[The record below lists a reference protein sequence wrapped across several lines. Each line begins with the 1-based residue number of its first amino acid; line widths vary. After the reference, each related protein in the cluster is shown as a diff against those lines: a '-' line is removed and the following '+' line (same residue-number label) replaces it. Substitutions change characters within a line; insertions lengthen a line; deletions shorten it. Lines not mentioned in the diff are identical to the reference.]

1 MAGLRDY
8 TLALLIS
15 GSLAAPLQADLK
27 IRVRETF
34 GRGDTTSL
42 VYYCKEHFWRTES
55 PGDREY
61 MIVDWVN
68 KRSISV
74 DSAKRQYVLHSPP
87 RQPEATDSTEMIV
100 IEIETR
106 DTGEQRQMFGHATR
120 RFMTTERRHTE
131 YRDRLPSDITEIVT
145 DGWYLDIPG
154 QVPILSRVG
163 SVHVFFAV
171 SSSQQSQPA
180 IPKVKVTRRGP
191 APKGLAVWEQ
201 TGDNLLEVTEFS
213 ESPLDPKLFEVP
225 AGFQRVVRPLP
236 GESLSWIDQLI
247 FYWQEIED
255 WFGHL

>member
-27 IRVRETF
+27 IHVQETF
-34 GRGDTTSL
+34 GRGGTTSL

-74 DSAKRQYVLHSPP
+74 DPAKRQYVLHSPP
-87 RQPEATDSTEMIV
+87 PNPEATDSTEMIV
-100 IEIETR
+100 VEIETR
-106 DTGEQRQMFGHATR
+106 DTREQRERFGHAAR
-120 RFMTTERRHTE
+120 RFMTTERRHIE
-131 YRDRLPSDITEIVT
+131 YRDRPPSAITEIVT

-154 QVPILSRVG
+154 PFPILSRVG
-163 SVHVFFAV
+163 SVHLLAV
-171 SSSQQSQPA
+171 RSSQQNQPA
-180 IPKVKVTRRGP
+180 IPKVKVTRSGP

-213 ESPLDPKLFEVP
+213 ETPLDPRLFEVP
-225 AGFQRVVRPLP
+225 AGFHRVVRPLP
-236 GESLSWIDQLI
+236 GESLSWLDQLI
-247 FYWQEIED
+247 LYWQEIED

>member
-27 IRVRETF
+27 IHVQETF
-34 GRGDTTSL
+34 GRGGTTSL

-74 DSAKRQYVLHSPP
+74 DPAKRQYVLHSPP
-87 RQPEATDSTEMIV
+87 RNREATDSTEMIV

-106 DTGEQRQMFGHATR
+106 DTGEQRQMFAHAAR

-131 YRDRLPSDITEIVT
+131 YRDRPPSDIREIVT

-154 QVPILSRVG
+154 QFPTLSRVG
-163 SVHVFFAV
+163 SVAV
-171 SSSQQSQPA
+171 YVLRSGQQDQPG
-180 IPKVKVTRRGP
+180 IPKVKVTRSGP

-201 TGDNLLEVTEFS
+201 TGDNLLEVTELS
-213 ESPLDPKLFEVP
+213 ETPLDPRLFEVP
-225 AGFQRVVRPLP
+225 AGFHRVVRPLP
-236 GESLSWIDQLI
+236 GESLSWIEQLI